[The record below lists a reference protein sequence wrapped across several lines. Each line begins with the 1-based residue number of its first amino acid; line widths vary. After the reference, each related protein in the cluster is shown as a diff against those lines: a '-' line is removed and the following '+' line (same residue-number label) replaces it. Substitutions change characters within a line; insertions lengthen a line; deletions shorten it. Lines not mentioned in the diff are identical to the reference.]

1 MVKITRLEPQKN
13 NPERLN
19 VYLEGEF
26 GFGIARAVAPWLQV
40 GRELTAEEIQE
51 LKFEDQQDQ
60 AYQRALHFLSYRP
73 RSEAEIRRNLRKNDL
88 PEEVIQAVLDRLRDQ
103 TLVNDQEFAAQW
115 VENRAAFRPR
125 GKKAL
130 ASELSQKG
138 VSSQIID
145 QVLEE
150 VDEEAMARKLAQKKL
165 PRVSHLDQEEFFKK
179 LYGYLSRKG
188 FHYSLCNQLVNQ
200 LWEENQQ
207 QS

>member
-73 RSEAEIRRNLRKNDL
+73 RSEAEIRRNLRKHDL
-88 PEEVIQAVLDRLRDQ
+88 PEEVIQAALDRLREQ

-115 VENRAAFRPR
+115 VENRAAFHPR

-138 VSSQIID
+138 VSRQIID
-145 QVLEE
+145 RVLEE
-150 VDEEAMARKLAQKKL
+150 VDEEAMAHKLARKKL
-165 PRVSHLDQEEFFKK
+165 PRVSHLDREEFFRK

-200 LWEENQQ
+200 LWEEKQQ

>member
-73 RSEAEIRRNLRKNDL
+73 RSEAEIQRNLRKHDL

-138 VSSQIID
+138 VSRQIID
-145 QVLEE
+145 HVLEE
-150 VDEEAMARKLAQKKL
+150 VDEEAMARKLARKKL
-165 PRVSHLDQEEFFKK
+165 PRVSHLDREEFFKK

-200 LWEENQQ
+200 LWEEKQQ